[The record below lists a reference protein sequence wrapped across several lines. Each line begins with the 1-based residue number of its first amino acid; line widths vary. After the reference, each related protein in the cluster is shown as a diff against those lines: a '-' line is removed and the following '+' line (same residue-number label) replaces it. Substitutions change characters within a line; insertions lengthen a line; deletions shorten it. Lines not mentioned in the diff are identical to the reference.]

1 MVFKKGH
8 VPKNKGTGK
17 PKLPKKKAVSGAG
30 CKRKGSN
37 FELDMVKRFIAA
49 GIHAEKVPLS
59 GAVKGGAFEG
69 DIHAYLRGSQKRVEC
84 KIRLRAWN
92 DLYAFLEGVD
102 ILCIRR
108 SGKGP
113 LIVMPADTFLPLIS
127 DGI

>member
-1 MVFKKGH
+1 MPKFQKGQPPPKRKKS
-8 VPKNKGTGK
+8 
-17 PKLPKKKAVSGAG
+17 AVSGAG

-37 FELDMVKRFIAA
+37 FELDMVKMFIAA

-59 GAVKGGAFEG
+59 GAVKGGSFEG
-69 DIHAYLRGSQKRVEC
+69 DIHAYLRGIQKRVEC

-92 DLYAFLEGVD
+92 DLYAYLEGVD

-108 SGKGP
+108 AGKGP
-113 LIVMPADTFLPLIS
+113 LIVMPAHKFLPLIS